1 MSIFERIVYFL
12 QGKMDSPVSYGW
24 FHLLWIL
31 LSFITIYILY
41 KKRNNHSDKQLKLV
55 LGIYGVIALI
65 LEILKQ
71 ISWSFN
77 YDINTGIIT
86 WDYTWYSAP
95 FQLCTTPIYV
105 SLICLF
111 LKDGNVRKSL
121 LSYLAF
127 ITILGSIVTMIIP
140 DSCFTSNILVNIH
153 TMWLHCGSFVVSV
166 YLLISREVELNI
178 SNLFRAIR
186 IFLISVF
193 IALVLNIIVYNSGVL
208 NKEEFNMFYISPY
221 FISTLPVFSTIQM
234 HVHYIVYLI
243 TYIWILI
250 IGSFIV
256 YVISILI
263 SKIFSKLKGE
273 SYEKDN

>member
-140 DSCFTSNILVNIH
+140 DSCFTSDILVNIH

>member
-41 KKRNNHSDKQLKLV
+41 KKRNNHSDKQLKLI

-77 YDINTGIIT
+77 YDINIGIIT

-140 DSCFTSNILVNIH
+140 DSCFTSDILVNIH

>member
-41 KKRNNHSDKQLKLV
+41 KKRNNHSDKQLKLI

-140 DSCFTSNILVNIH
+140 DSCFTSDILVNIH

>member
-41 KKRNNHSDKQLKLV
+41 KKRNNHSDKQLKLI

-140 DSCFTSNILVNIH
+140 DSCFTSDILVNIH

-178 SNLFRAIR
+178 SNLFSAIR